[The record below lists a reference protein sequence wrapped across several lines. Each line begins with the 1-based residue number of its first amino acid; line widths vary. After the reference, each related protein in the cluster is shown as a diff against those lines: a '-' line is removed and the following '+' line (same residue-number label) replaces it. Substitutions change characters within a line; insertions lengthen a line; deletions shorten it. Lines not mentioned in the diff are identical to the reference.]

1 MSRQSR
7 ASLTLTLACLLALA
21 ACPAHADLKPDGRW
35 RGNGGAAFAASSG
48 NNESTS
54 ALVSFELGRAT
65 LVDRINLNGNVN
77 NGRSVV
83 EGERKTTS
91 DKWGLNGQYDY
102 NVSIR
107 LYSFVKLGFESDK
120 VAQLSLRS
128 TVAGGAGYKLV
139 DTQEDIFSLLWGF
152 AYSTDRYRE
161 PVTIDHI
168 TGTRFS
174 RTSLFIGEESQ
185 HQLTRST
192 SFKQRLEFYPG
203 VTGDRAKIVKFTAGL
218 GVAINTSINLTV
230 GLTDTY
236 NSNPPDGQKRNDVG
250 LFTGVNV
257 KFGAD

>member
-1 MSRQSR
+1 MLSRFH
-7 ASLTLTLACLLALA
+7 AGCALIAALA
-21 ACPAHADLKPDGRW
+21 ACAGAAHAELKPDGRW
-35 RGNGGAAFAASSG
+35 RGNGGAAFAATSG

-107 LYSFVKLGFESDK
+107 LYSFVKLGLESDK
-120 VAQLSLRS
+120 VAHLSLRS

-139 DTQEDIFSLLWGF
+139 DTKDDIFSLLWGF

-161 PVTIDHI
+161 PVTIDNV

-174 RTSLFIGEESQ
+174 RTSLFVGEESQ
-185 HQLTRST
+185 HQLTGNT
-192 SFKQRLEFYPG
+192 SFKQRLEYYPG
-203 VTGDRAKIVKFTAGL
+203 VSGDRAKIVKFTAGL

-230 GLTDTY
+230 GVTDTY

>member
-1 MSRQSR
+1 MHTRIR
-7 ASLTLTLACLLALA
+7 NGLLGLFVLA
-21 ACPAHADLKPDGRW
+21 AALPARADLKPDGRW
-35 RGNGGAAFAASSG
+35 RGNGGAAFAASAG

-65 LVDRINLNGNVN
+65 LVDRVNLNGNVN

-83 EGERKTTS
+83 DGERKTTS

-102 NVSIR
+102 NVSIQ

-120 VAQLSLRS
+120 VAHLSLRS

-139 DTQEDIFSLLWGF
+139 DTKDDIFSLLGGF
-152 AYSTDRYRE
+152 AYSTDRYSE
-161 PVTIDHI
+161 PVTIDNV

-174 RTSLFIGEESQ
+174 RPSLFVGEESQ
-185 HQLTRST
+185 HQITAST
-192 SFKQRLEFYPG
+192 SFKQRLEVYPG
-203 VTGDRAKIVKFTAGL
+203 VSGDRAKIVKFTAGL
-218 GVAINTSINLTV
+218 GVAINSSINLTV

-257 KFGAD
+257 RFGAD